1 MQDETSK
8 SHPGAPQ
15 PGPQTAAIDAQWV
28 DELFFGGARG
38 GGKSDYLLG
47 DYLADVNNYGV
58 DWRGILF
65 RRTYPELEE
74 IVFRSKAVIPAT
86 YPGARYAETARTWLF
101 PSGATLRMRHLDNDA
116 DADGYQGHQYAHMA
130 FDELTNWPQP
140 TAFKKLIAT
149 LRNGNRPIPFKRIR
163 CSGNPGGSGHQWV
176 KARYIDP
183 APVGYEPMTDPE
195 TGMRRMF
202 IPSKVSDNRILL
214 ANDPGYI
221 DRLKGVG
228 SAALVKSW
236 LDGDWSVVM
245 GAFFDC
251 WSTERHVVAPFAVPE
266 GWLRF
271 RSFDWGFAR
280 PFSVGW
286 WAVSD
291 GSLLPDG
298 RQWPAGALM
307 CYRERYGS
315 NGQPNEGLRLTAE
328 QVAEGIID
336 RERGDKIAYSVAD
349 PSCFSQDG
357 GPSLAERM
365 LKCGVIFRAADNARV
380 ARNGALGGWDQ
391 MRARLVGHDGKPAMV
406 FFSTCRDSIRTI
418 PALQHDPSRAEDL
431 DCWV

>member
-1 MQDETSK
+1 
-8 SHPGAPQ
+8 
-15 PGPQTAAIDAQWV
+15 
-28 DELFFGGARG
+28 
-38 GGKSDYLLG
+38 
-47 DYLADVNNYGV
+47 
-58 DWRGILF
+58 
-65 RRTYPELEE
+65 
-74 IVFRSKAVIPAT
+74 
-86 YPGARYAETARTWLF
+86 
-101 PSGATLRMRHLDNDA
+101 
-116 DADGYQGHQYAHMA
+116 
-130 FDELTNWPQP
+130 
-140 TAFKKLIAT
+140 
-149 LRNGNRPIPFKRIR
+149 
-163 CSGNPGGSGHQWV
+163 
-176 KARYIDP
+176 
-183 APVGYEPMTDPE
+183 
-195 TGMRRMF
+195 
-202 IPSKVSDNRILL
+202 
-214 ANDPGYI
+214 
-221 DRLKGVG
+221 
-228 SAALVKSW
+228 
-236 LDGDWSVVM
+236 M

-307 CYRERYGS
+307 CYREWYGS

-418 PALQHDPSRAEDL
+418 PALQHDQTRAEDL
-431 DCWV
+431 DTEGEDHAADMARYAAMSRPYVARKAPDPKPTHHFVSQSDGRITSGLSIREMVERQARRRNLQ